1 MVKTINYH
9 RNAEFPGGSVVKNL
23 PAKQETR
30 VQSRGQEDLLEN
42 GNSLQYFRL
51 ENSIDR
57 EDWLAIF
64 HGVAKS

>member
-1 MVKTINYH
+1 MD
-9 RNAEFPGGSVVKNL
+9 FLGGSVVKNL

-30 VQSRGQEDLLEN
+30 VQSQGQEDLLEN
-42 GNSLQYFRL
+42 GNPLQYFCL

-57 EDWLAIF
+57 EDWPAIF